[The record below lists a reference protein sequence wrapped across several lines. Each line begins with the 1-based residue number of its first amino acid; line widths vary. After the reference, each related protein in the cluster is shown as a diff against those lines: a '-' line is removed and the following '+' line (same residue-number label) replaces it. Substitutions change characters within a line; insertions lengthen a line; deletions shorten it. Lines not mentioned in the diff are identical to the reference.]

1 MNKKTTEIEIPKSA
15 TEQVVRLQLAEVTRA
30 IQTARALR
38 KARIT
43 VKVEQ
48 ED

>member
-1 MNKKTTEIEIPKSA
+1 MKKPIAEIEIPKGAS
-15 TEQVVRLQLAEVTRA
+15 EVVYRQTLAEVTKA
-30 IQTARALR
+30 IQTARVLR

-48 ED
+48 GD